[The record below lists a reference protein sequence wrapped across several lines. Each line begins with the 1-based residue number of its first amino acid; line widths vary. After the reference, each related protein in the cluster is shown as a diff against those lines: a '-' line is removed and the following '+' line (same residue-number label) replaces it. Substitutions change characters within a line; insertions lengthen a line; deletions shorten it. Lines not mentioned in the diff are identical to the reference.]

1 MCVPKAA
8 PDFDSWLADQ
18 TDDSERALLREV
30 YDVVCEGKELGV
42 GGRRLRQ
49 LDNNGRPVG
58 AALLKL
64 VDAFHVIKVGAPYR
78 LTQKVSD

>member
-8 PDFDSWLADQ
+8 PDLDSWLADQ

-49 LDNNGRPVG
+49 LDSGRPVG

-64 VDAFHVIKVGAPYR
+64 VDAFHVIKVGAP
-78 LTQKVSD
+78 